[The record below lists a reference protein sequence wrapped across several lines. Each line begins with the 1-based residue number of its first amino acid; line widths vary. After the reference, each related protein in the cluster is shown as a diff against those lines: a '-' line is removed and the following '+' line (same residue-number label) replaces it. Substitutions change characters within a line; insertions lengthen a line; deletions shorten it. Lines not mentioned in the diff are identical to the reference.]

1 MITRLFRAAAVMVI
15 ALAALRAQTPVE
27 PIAAIAEAF
36 RSHAIV
42 AVGNVEFRGDEQC
55 QAFLRALVRDPRIT
69 AVVNDIVV
77 EFGSARCQDVID
89 RFVRGEEVPPEALRR
104 VWQDTTQVEYEW
116 DRPIYEE
123 FFRTVRTV
131 NGSLPRSRQLR
142 VLLGDPPID
151 WDQVHTIDDL
161 HNGMGDRDAHAV
173 EVIRREV
180 LSKNR
185 RALVIYGSQHLVRR
199 NTVAG
204 AADEWSNG
212 IVARLEKQKAA
223 TAFSVLPE
231 TRRDLR
237 SILPAVASWQTPSL
251 AILRGTPL
259 GATIWDPNPQRRPV
273 RLEEQFD
280 ALLYLGPPGSMTMS
294 QLAKSL
300 CADRSYLAMRT
311 KRLDLVPPPSGVPSL
326 SAQLKE
332 SCANP
337 DGPKEIPDS
346 DPAITNLIRKTLR
359 DAAKGIV
366 SADDIEPASRERV
379 TSMLQR
385 DGPRFLGP
393 AGALTSLTLLADTV
407 TDGKRVRRYRSLF
420 ASGLSILWT
429 VELTDA
435 GKLVALSPRPE

>member
-1 MITRLFRAAAVMVI
+1 MTTRLFRATAVMVI

-77 EFGSARCQDVID
+77 EFGSARYQDVID

-131 NGSLPRSRQLR
+131 NASLPRSRQLR

-161 HNGMGDRDAHAV
+161 HKGMGDRDAHAI

-204 AADEWSNG
+204 GADEWSNG
-212 IVARLEKQKAA
+212 IVARLEKQKVA

-237 SILPAVASWQTPSL
+237 SFLPAVASWQTPSL
-251 AILRGTPL
+251 TNPPRHSARRYHLGSQSTASSRAVGGAVRRTPISRAPRVHDDVAACEVPVRGSQLHGDEGQTSGLGSTSVRRFLLVGAVEGILRQSGWAEGDSGL
-259 GATIWDPNPQRRPV
+259 RSRDHQSDPQDASRRRTGHRQRR
-273 RLEEQFD
+273 
-280 ALLYLGPPGSMTMS
+280 
-294 QLAKSL
+294 
-300 CADRSYLAMRT
+300 
-311 KRLDLVPPPSGVPSL
+311 
-326 SAQLKE
+326 
-332 SCANP
+332 
-337 DGPKEIPDS
+337 
-346 DPAITNLIRKTLR
+346 
-359 DAAKGIV
+359 
-366 SADDIEPASRERV
+366 
-379 TSMLQR
+379 
-385 DGPRFLGP
+385 
-393 AGALTSLTLLADTV
+393 
-407 TDGKRVRRYRSLF
+407 
-420 ASGLSILWT
+420 
-429 VELTDA
+429 
-435 GKLVALSPRPE
+435 